1 MRNTLSF
8 FKPEYSELRLGFLPE
23 DVDLAY
29 PEKTG
34 KKRMTVPPRR

>member
-1 MRNTLSF
+1 MRKSLSV

-29 PEKTG
+29 PEMTG
-34 KKRMTVPPRR
+34 IERMTVSPMG